1 MTDKSLQSPYLLRLR
16 PYVSGGQ
23 VPTQPPSLLIGRC
36 LHHPPL
42 QSTPPSSPPSFD
54 RYTGHRQRRP
64 ERKRKHVTTSAHIS
78 VRLLRN
84 PMPVVVTKRKT

>member
-42 QSTPPSSPPSFD
+42 QSTPPLKLSPPLEAQGGNLGSCHEQTIFFI
-54 RYTGHRQRRP
+54 YTGIYMQ
-64 ERKRKHVTTSAHIS
+64 KI
-78 VRLLRN
+78 
-84 PMPVVVTKRKT
+84 